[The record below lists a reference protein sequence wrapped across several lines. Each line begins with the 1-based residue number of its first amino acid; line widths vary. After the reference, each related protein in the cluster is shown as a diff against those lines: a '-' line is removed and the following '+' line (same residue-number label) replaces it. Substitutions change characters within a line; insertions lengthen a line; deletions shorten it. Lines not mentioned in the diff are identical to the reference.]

1 MVKVKHEGIRI
12 SIKMIVSYRKKFM
25 RYETAYARLEGMS
38 DVIMNSVEMPH
49 LDLVILH
56 RLMQAWTSRQYPSSK
71 KWWEKRKRD
80 KIEILE
86 TGG

>member
-1 MVKVKHEGIRI
+1 MVKMKHKGVRMSVETII
-12 SIKMIVSYRKKFM
+12 SYRQKFM
-25 RYETAYARLEGMS
+25 RYETAYSRLEGIS

-49 LDLVILH
+49 MDLVILH
-56 RLMQAWTSRQYPSSK
+56 RLMQSWTSRQYPSSK

-86 TGG
+86 TEG